1 MNRRAWTAIAVFSLC
16 GCGVS
21 QSDYDAKSKETE
33 AAKQQVTG
41 LQQQLANDEGQIA
54 QLKSA
59 LGMAQSQVMTDE
71 QKSQLEE
78 AKRAMQE
85 AQERGKLLDDLQTK
99 FKRLID
105 LGHLKV
111 TTRHGRVVL
120 QLHNDVLF
128 DKGEAEVKP
137 EGVKALAEVAATLRG
152 VSAKRFQVA
161 GHTDSEPITTDKK
174 KQFPT
179 NWELSTARAIAV
191 VKLLTAQGVD
201 PTVVSAAG
209 YGPYDPVASNGTAD
223 GQARNRRIEITLVPN
238 VAALVPAEKPP
249 APAPPAP
256 PPAASA
262 SAK

>member
-1 MNRRAWTAIAVFSLC
+1 MKRWGWAVLAVTSLC

-21 QSDYDAKSKETE
+21 QADYDAKVGE
-33 AAKQQVTG
+33 ANGAKAQVG
-41 LQQQLANDEGQIA
+41 QLQQQLATDEQQIT

-59 LGMAQSQVMTDE
+59 VGMAQSQAMTDD
-71 QKSQLEE
+71 QKAQLEE

-99 FKRLID
+99 FKKMID
-105 LGHLKV
+105 AGHLKV

-128 DKGEAEVKP
+128 DTGEADVKP
-137 EGVKALAEVAATLRG
+137 AGKQALGEVAATLRG
-152 VSAKRFQVA
+152 VGAKRFQVA
-161 GHTDSEPITTDKK
+161 GHTDTQPITTDKK

-201 PTVVSAAG
+201 PTVLSAAG
-209 YGPYDPVASNGTAD
+209 YGPYDPVASNATPD
-223 GQARNRRIEITLVPN
+223 GMAKNRRIEITLVPN
-238 VAALVPAEKPP
+238 VAELVKETP
-249 APAPPAP
+249 APAPAPAP
-256 PPAASA
+256 APSA
-262 SAK
+262 SH